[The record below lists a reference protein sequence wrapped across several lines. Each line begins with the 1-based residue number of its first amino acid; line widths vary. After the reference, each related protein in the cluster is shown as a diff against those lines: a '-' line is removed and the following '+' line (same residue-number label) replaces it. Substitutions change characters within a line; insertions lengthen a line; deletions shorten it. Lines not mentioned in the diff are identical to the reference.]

1 MGIWKAIEA
10 TWQVVLWSPVSWKV
24 PAEGVSSESFIE
36 YGKDY
41 DIPNSDAFKASEQ
54 KEEDLNLKLKKFCNG
69 ASRSRS
75 MFSHTFLAVSTFSTC
90 NLNASSQTPTW
101 TATDPKAFCHP
112 TTPQKTTKPVF
123 NTPSF
128 SRTYL
133 ALNIIDSTIVNSL
146 NYLSNRNLSF
156 PPLDPMAPVPRP
168 NRHLNLS
175 KWLQTH
181 ANYLFATPCSVAW
194 NRPA

>member
-1 MGIWKAIEA
+1 MTSTIAMRSR
-10 TWQVVLWSPVSWKV
+10 LLNRRKV
-24 PAEGVSSESFIE
+24 
-36 YGKDY
+36 
-41 DIPNSDAFKASEQ
+41 N
-54 KEEDLNLKLKKFCNG
+54 LNLKKFCNG
-69 ASRSRS
+69 ASRLRS
-75 MFSHTFLAVSTFSTC
+75 MFSHAFLAVSTFSTC
-90 NLNASSQTPTW
+90 NLNASSQTP

-168 NRHLNLS
+168 NRHLNFS
-175 KWLQTH
+175 KWLQTQIISSPLPIVLRGIGRRNLLVSDSEEPRR
-181 ANYLFATPCSVAW
+181 AALLRSDTELMD
-194 NRPA
+194 

>member
-1 MGIWKAIEA
+1 M
-10 TWQVVLWSPVSWKV
+10 
-24 PAEGVSSESFIE
+24 SSESFIE

-54 KEEDLNLKLKKFCNG
+54 KEEDLNLKKFCNG

-75 MFSHTFLAVSTFSTC
+75 MFSHAFLAVSTFSTC
-90 NLNASSQTPTW
+90 NLNASSQTP

-156 PPLDPMAPVPRP
+156 PPLNPMAPVPRP
-168 NRHLNLS
+168 NRHLNFS
-175 KWLQTH
+175 KWLRTH
-181 ANYLFATPCSVAW
+181 ANYLFATPYSVAW